1 MSMSAAHEEEMF
13 RIVSRFA
20 AACSAPTRRFRRTVS
35 ALCLGGAVL
44 IVVAAT
50 VSLKVIGPMLFLGLV
65 GVSFVLLAV
74 SLRLALN
81 DMREVREQYRRSR
94 RDLFVTTFSD
104 EEFRRKVRD
113 KRTRLEQADSGK

>member
-1 MSMSAAHEEEMF
+1 MGMSAAHEEEMF
-13 RIVSRFA
+13 RIVSRFV
-20 AACSAPTRRFRRTVS
+20 AACSAPTRRFRRTAS

-44 IVVAAT
+44 IVGAAT
-50 VSLKVIGPMLFLGLV
+50 MSLRLIGPLLFLGLV
-65 GVSFVLLAV
+65 GISFILLAV

-81 DMREVREQYRRSR
+81 DMRDVREQYRRSR

-113 KRTRLEQADSGK
+113 KRSRLQEAESAK

>member
-1 MSMSAAHEEEMF
+1 MF
-13 RIVSRFA
+13 RIVSRFV
-20 AACSAPTRRFRRTVS
+20 AACSAPTRRFRRSVS

-50 VSLKVIGPMLFLGLV
+50 VSLRLIGPMLFLGLV
-65 GVSFVLLAV
+65 GISFILLAV

-104 EEFRRKVRD
+104 EEFRRKVRA
-113 KRTRLEQADSGK
+113 KRARPSEAEPGK